1 MSSSP
6 LFQSISIGSLT
17 LPNRIAMAP
26 MTRGRA
32 TNPGIIPT
40 EMQAVY
46 YGQRA
51 SAGLIISEGTWI
63 SKEAIGFVNVPGIYS
78 EPQVEGWK
86 AITDTVHQQG
96 GRIFSQ
102 LGHAGLLSHPHHLG
116 GELPLG
122 PSSVNPLTKAYT
134 AQGVQDT
141 VTPREMSH
149 EDIQRTISDYRNAAQ
164 NAKHAGFDGIEIHV
178 QHPSIL
184 SQFLSDALNKRT
196 DQYGGTMENKARF
209 LFEVLDTVMT
219 VWDSKQVSVRFIP
232 NLSYAQPGE
241 TPDDY
246 ENTYRFVA
254 QELNKYDLAFLH
266 IVDRPNPG
274 LSPEE
279 HKPRKVFETFR
290 KIYKGTIMANC
301 GFTLATANQLLEDGY
316 ADIISF
322 GTLYI
327 SNPDLVERFRT
338 NATLNESDPASFF
351 VGDDKGYIDY
361 PALSLSKHYA

>member
-6 LFQSISIGSLT
+6 LFQAISLGALT

-32 TNPGIIPT
+32 KNPGIIPT

-63 SKEAIGFVNVPGIYS
+63 SKEAIGFINVPGIYS
-78 EPQVEGWK
+78 ESQVEGWK
-86 AITDTVHQQG
+86 AITDRVHQKG
-96 GRIFSQ
+96 GRIFLQ
-102 LGHAGLLSHPHHLG
+102 LGHAGLLSHPHHLD

-122 PSSVNPLTKAYT
+122 PSAVNPLTKSYT
-134 AQGVQDT
+134 AQGVQET

-149 EDIQRTISDYRNAAQ
+149 EDIQRTVSDYRNAAQ

-184 SQFLSDALNKRT
+184 SQFLSNALNKRT
-196 DQYGGTMENKARF
+196 DQYGGTIENKTRF
-209 LFEVLDTVMT
+209 LLEVLDTVMT
-219 VWDSKQVSVRFIP
+219 VWDSKRISVRIIP
-232 NLSYAQPGE
+232 YLSYSQPGE
-241 TPDDY
+241 TPDDC

-266 IVDRPNPG
+266 IVDRPEPG

-279 HKPRKVFETFR
+279 HKARKVFETFR
-290 KIYKGTIMANC
+290 KIYKGTIMAN
-301 GFTLATANQLLEDGY
+301 GGLTLEKANQLLEDGY

-338 NATLNESDPASFF
+338 NASLNEGDPATFF
-351 VGDDKGYIDY
+351 MGHDKGYIDY
-361 PALSLSKHYA
+361 PALSLSKHYD